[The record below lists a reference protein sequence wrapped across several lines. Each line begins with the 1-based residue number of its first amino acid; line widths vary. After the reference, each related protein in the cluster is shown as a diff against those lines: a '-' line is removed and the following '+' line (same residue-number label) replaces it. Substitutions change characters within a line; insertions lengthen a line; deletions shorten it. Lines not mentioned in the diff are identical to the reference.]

1 MSKPNFVELV
11 LTCGGQEEAHKI
23 ADSLLAQKLVACV
36 KFTEVKSQFRW
47 KGEIETADEIKL
59 SMTTIADNFDK
70 IEAEIKKLHSYETF
84 VLQQIPITRLNQ
96 SAAEWLAGITSLRD

>member
-1 MSKPNFVELV
+1 MTYSAVELI
-11 LTCGGQEEAHKI
+11 LTCGSQEEAQKI
-23 ADSLLAQKLVACV
+23 ADTLLQQKLVACA

-59 SMTTIADNFDK
+59 SMTTIADNFDA

-84 VLQQIPITRLNQ
+84 VLQQIPITRINKE
-96 SAAEWLAGITSLRD
+96 AAEWLMEITSSRD